1 MKKVTY
7 LGILTATLVFL
18 FPFITS
24 SKLFY
29 ASVNAKSFYIYGFT
43 TLVGIMFAYLVFN
56 KKIKIPKMKK
66 NSFLVWVSIA
76 LITVYILASFFGVNS
91 ELSFFGNILRST
103 GTILLSF
110 LFLLAFILSSLLN
123 KDDWKIVGKSVIV
136 SSVAFSIFYFIGAN
150 LFKKTGTFFSSP
162 QFLFGNSTFAG
173 TFLFFGVGLTL
184 IGLVNSNYKNR
195 DFWFLIGALLVQLFN
210 PAILSAE
217 IFSGLVKL
225 NNPFSVLGDA
235 QASSAVIFA
244 LIFYLIGRSL
254 IIKLSSESKKKILL
268 NIYYVFAGLIVV
280 FLLGMLFTKDSYIQN
295 KYIETSS
302 SARIIVWDS
311 TVDSIKDRPILG
323 WGPENFDIAIQKYF
337 NNDLFLRENLSEVWF
352 DRAHNI
358 FLDTMIEV
366 GAVGTLVWFI
376 FFGYLIRVFYLA
388 YKKNLI
394 SENEAHFLIILIIA
408 NIIQLQTSFNTV
420 TTYFYIFLLLGYGL
434 YLEKELNLETK
445 MISENTNKF
454 IGILFLIFF
463 IIFTPN
469 VLIKERN
476 RQHNM
481 VEVFSNTKDR
491 ESKIDNILSKE
502 ADYESLR
509 LLSASLMKG
518 LLDQMGNNSLTE
530 DGLRANVKELSVYEK
545 AYEDYIYEF
554 PDHYRARV
562 NLSYIY
568 MLQTILGNNKLDE
581 AELVL
586 KDSYELS
593 PQNPL
598 TYGLHS
604 LTYLYRGN
612 FKEAERLVGEGISM
626 NPEIKFS
633 QNVLKHINEQKESFP
648 EITFLKIGNL

>member
-7 LGILTATLVFL
+7 LGILMAILVFL

-29 ASVNAKSFYIYGFT
+29 ASVNAKSFFIFGVT
-43 TLVGIMFAYLVFN
+43 TLIGILFIYSIFN
-56 KKIKIPKMKK
+56 KKIKIPKLGK
-66 NSFLVWVSIA
+66 NSFLVWVSIV
-76 LITVYILASFFGVNS
+76 LIIVYIAASFFGVNS
-91 ELSFFGNILRST
+91 GLSFFGNILRST

-110 LFLLAFILSSLLN
+110 LFLLAFMLSSLLN

-150 LFKKTGTFFSSP
+150 LLEKTGTFFSSP

-173 TFLFFGVGLTL
+173 TFLFFGIGLTL
-184 IGLVNSNYKNR
+184 IGLVNSNYKKRN
-195 DFWFLIGALLVQLFN
+195 FWFLICALLVQLFN

-217 IFSGLVKL
+217 IFSGSVKL
-225 NNPFSVLGDA
+225 NNPFSILGDA

-244 LIFYLIGRSL
+244 LIFYLIGRFL
-254 IIKLSSESKKKILL
+254 IDKFSSDPRKKIFL
-268 NIYYVFAGLIVV
+268 NTYYVFVGISVV
-280 FLLGMLFTKDSYIQN
+280 VLLGMFFTKGSYVQD

-311 TVDSIKDRPILG
+311 AVDSIKDRPIFG

-337 NNDLFLRENLSEVWF
+337 NNELFLKENLSEVWF

-358 FLDTMIEV
+358 FLDTMIEA
-366 GAVGTLVWFI
+366 GAIGMFAWVI
-376 FFGYLIRVFYLA
+376 FFGYLIRVLYLS

-394 SENEAHFLIILIIA
+394 SQNEAHVLIILIIA

-445 MISENTNKF
+445 MFSENANKF
-454 IGILFLIFF
+454 IGVLFLIFF
-463 IIFTPN
+463 IIFTPK

-476 RQHNM
+476 RQHDM
-481 VEVFSNTKDR
+481 VEVFSNAKDR
-491 ESKIDNILSKE
+491 ESKIDSILSKE
-502 ADYESLR
+502 VDYESLR

-530 DGLRANVKELSVYEK
+530 DGLRANTKELLVYEK
-545 AYEDYIYEF
+545 AYKDYIYKF
-554 PDHYRARV
+554 PNHYRARV
-562 NLSYIY
+562 NLAYIY
-568 MLQTILGNNKLDE
+568 MLETILGNNKLNE

-586 KDSYELS
+586 NDSYGLS

-612 FKEAERLVGEGISM
+612 LKEAERLIGEGILM

-633 QNVLKHINEQKESFP
+633 QNVLKHINQQKETFP